1 MDQQLIQRF
10 EYSNGTLKNKLHEF
24 NQTKLAQIEYRRAAY
39 VGARI
44 LNDSRLVIND
54 FTDLQRIHYLLFSW
68 LYEWAGQVRD
78 YNLSKG
84 DTTFLPVNFLQHGID
99 EINKQILVIKQ
110 IKIPTV
116 QQYAILL
123 DRLNFL
129 HPFCEGNGRATKVF
143 ITKLAL
149 NKQQKLSYQRNSRCM
164 IKALQDANIMAISK
178 QLILENIKE

>member
-68 LYEWAGQVRD
+68 LY
-78 YNLSKG
+78 
-84 DTTFLPVNFLQHGID
+84 
-99 EINKQILVIKQ
+99 
-110 IKIPTV
+110 
-116 QQYAILL
+116 
-123 DRLNFL
+123 
-129 HPFCEGNGRATKVF
+129 
-143 ITKLAL
+143 
-149 NKQQKLSYQRNSRCM
+149 
-164 IKALQDANIMAISK
+164 
-178 QLILENIKE
+178 

>member
-84 DTTFLPVNFLQHGID
+84 DTTFLPVNFFTTWD
-99 EINKQILVIKQ
+99 
-110 IKIPTV
+110 
-116 QQYAILL
+116 
-123 DRLNFL
+123 
-129 HPFCEGNGRATKVF
+129 
-143 ITKLAL
+143 
-149 NKQQKLSYQRNSRCM
+149 
-164 IKALQDANIMAISK
+164 
-178 QLILENIKE
+178 